1 MPLAFESLSHGA
13 IAFGFFNIESD
24 MLLLEH
30 YFFFATDFCEHIR
43 AMAAMEGGA
52 ILERTIPVIHI
63 PSREDIGD
71 LMGAIH
77 GVRFSGFIGAVYSK
91 FPFPEKEADFKQN
104 PEGVETQD
112 QVRELIKYYGEP
124 KEIRLVLDSER
135 KEARF
140 GEYRFAAGWFQ
151 QLIAYVWQGGYPR
164 WRDDRPP
171 EYVVRMRAELKA
183 GATGLFG
190 GFGFS

>member
-71 LMGAIH
+71 LMGPSMGSVSADSS
-77 GVRFSGFIGAVYSK
+77 VRFTASFRSRRRRRTS
-91 FPFPEKEADFKQN
+91 N
-104 PEGVETQD
+104 RT
-112 QVRELIKYYGEP
+112 
-124 KEIRLVLDSER
+124 R
-135 KEARF
+135 K
-140 GEYRFAAGWFQ
+140 G
-151 QLIAYVWQGGYPR
+151 
-164 WRDDRPP
+164 
-171 EYVVRMRAELKA
+171 
-183 GATGLFG
+183 
-190 GFGFS
+190 